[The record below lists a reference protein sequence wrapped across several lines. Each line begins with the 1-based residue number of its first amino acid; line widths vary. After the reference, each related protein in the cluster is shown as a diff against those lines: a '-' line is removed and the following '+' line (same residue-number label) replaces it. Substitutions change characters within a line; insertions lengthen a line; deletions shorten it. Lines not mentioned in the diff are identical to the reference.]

1 MAAVKQGQI
10 CLVTKVR
17 CLPQHSSMTSLY
29 LCLHISILSF
39 FQFLSL
45 FHLLAIKFDP
55 ERQHFLMGS
64 TSWNVIVSNTNTPQN
79 VPFTMFD
86 SAMCSHCALNFVII
100 WLYIHALNLQDIK
113 TPACGAMPCLCFSF
127 LLLQWLSKLLSCP
140 PLSLG
145 NTPCW
150 FSLRSEAWTTKM
162 APQGRKEMLASHQ
175 EGVKSKPKLVK
186 T

>member
-1 MAAVKQGQI
+1 MF
-10 CLVTKVR
+10 L
-17 CLPQHSSMTSLY
+17 SSVVL
-29 LCLHISILSF
+29 SILVFISF
-39 FQFLSL
+39 TCNKIRSRETTFPDG
-45 FHLLAIKFDP
+45 FHFHILECYCIEHKPTTD
-55 ERQHFLMGS
+55 
-64 TSWNVIVSNTNTPQN
+64 
-79 VPFTMFD
+79 VPFTVFD

-113 TPACGAMPCLCFSF
+113 TPACGAMPRLCFSF

-150 FSLRSEAWTTKM
+150 FSLGSEAWTTKM
-162 APQGRKEMLASHQ
+162 APQGRKEMLASRQ